1 MTALR
6 HYISGTDGSTPGIG
20 GCPFD
25 MDRLQKD
32 YVEGSVTPTKIINF
46 GAKKGEPLGTDIEM
60 DVTALGDCNGEQ
72 VLDVLACSGFYE
84 TSTLNFRLPNLHKPG
99 AARASDVW
107 VVIPDN
113 IIVPKLVQKLHQ
125 GAIDKIRISS
135 LAFIDT
141 GAAKDQPRIV
151 QSIEYSS
158 CFVKFVDPMSYGF
171 LTVFSFSFV
180 KVKMTQVDITQVSEN
195 GTNKPSGNYVYEFD
209 YYAASGAKGAIGK

>member
-25 MDRLQKD
+25 MDKLQKD
-32 YVEGSVTPTKIINF
+32 YVEGSITPTKIINF
-46 GAKKGEPLGTDIEM
+46 GGTESGLTTDVKM

-72 VLDVLACSGFYE
+72 ILDVLACSGFYE

-113 IIVPKLVQKLHQ
+113 VVVPKLVQKLHQ
-125 GAIDKIRISS
+125 GAIDKIKISS
-135 LAFIDT
+135 LAYIDA
-141 GAAKDQPRIV
+141 GGPKDQPRIV
-151 QSIEYSS
+151 QTVEYST
-158 CFVKFVDPMSYGF
+158 CFMKFVDPMSYGF

-180 KVKMTQVDITQVSEN
+180 KVKMTQVDIKQISEGGKN
-195 GTNKPSGNYVYEFD
+195 VDAGTYVYEFD
-209 YYAASGAKGAIGK
+209 YNAASGAKGA